1 MRNNVMYK
9 GISLSI
15 GVIISF
21 LLCSCGVNYKVKQI
35 GKENIT
41 AKVLV
46 GEGWGIKKSSVNL
59 NDTDFADT
67 LSYKGLLENR
77 SIYMEAEYDSLMGE
91 TIAKDILNEIVV
103 EASFKNVAER
113 NGLVHISFDVFV
125 PEKLQDLHWQ
135 LRLSP
140 KLYFLDEEMNLD
152 NILITGVKFRKLQN
166 KGYSRYNRYVSMV
179 VDDSLFNEKF
189 IYWGLLDK
197 FILRHSDMADMAQ
210 LHYKKKLLIK
220 LNEKLSENKD
230 QIFERFVK
238 EPFVKERVRLDS
250 VISDSQTQVIKY
262 SYSQQIKARN
272 NLRKVEMAME
282 GEIYKDGEKL
292 YTLEPSDTLTYYV
305 SSMVSFVEDSPRY
318 ATKVVNRNLYLDE
331 NYSLDF
337 KKGTWEIDE
346 SFSHNGVE
354 IGNMK
359 KRIREVLQDTTYV
372 VDSLIISSACSPE
385 GSVTLNTRL
394 SGRRGNSIKDLIDKY
409 ILFYKD
415 SISKEFWNI
424 NLLETE
430 VVDTNDNIEI
440 KLANKSEDW
449 NGLYNLIYTS
459 EVLDNK
465 GKILEIFS
473 IGNLDLRENALR
485 KLPEYKYIKDTL
497 YPKLRK
503 VNLKFALHRKGM
515 LKDTVH
521 TVVLDSVY
529 MAGVRALKERDYK
542 TAILYLKDYNC
553 LNAAIAYISMDYN
566 NSAYKVLQNLPESA
580 DRDYLFAVVCSRLG
594 DEKRA
599 VEYFMNAVELEPSMR
614 HRGNLDPEISLLI
627 TKHNLFTNY

>member
-1 MRNNVMYK
+1 MRNNVMSR
-9 GISLSI
+9 GISLS
-15 GVIISF
+15 VVLVISF
-21 LLCSCGVNYKVKQI
+21 FLYSCGVNYKVKQI
-35 GKENIT
+35 DKENIT

-46 GEGWGIKKSSVNL
+46 GESSSTKQSLDNL
-59 NDTDFADT
+59 NEAGLADT
-67 LSYKGLLENR
+67 LSHKGVLESR

-91 TIAKDILNEIVV
+91 TIAKDVLNEIVV

-152 NILITGVKFRKLQN
+152 NIFITGVKFRKLQN
-166 KGYSRYNRYVSMV
+166 KGYSRYNRYVGMV
-179 VDDSLFNEKF
+179 VDDSLYNEKF

-282 GEIYKDGEKL
+282 GEIYKDGVRL
-292 YTLEPSDTLTYYV
+292 CTLEPSDTLTYYV

-346 SFSHNGVE
+346 LFSHNWVE

-394 SGRRGNSIKDLIDKY
+394 SGRRGNSIKELIDKY
-409 ILFYKD
+409 VKFYKD

-424 NLLETE
+424 NLLEAE
-430 VVDTNDNIEI
+430 DVDTNGKIEI

-485 KLPEYKYIKDTL
+485 KLPEYKYIRDSL

-542 TAILYLKDYNC
+542 TAISYLKDYNC

-566 NSAYKVLQNLPESA
+566 NSAYNLLQNLPESA

-599 VEYFMNAVELEPSMR
+599 VEYFMNSVELEPSMR

-627 TKHNLFTNY
+627 TKYNLFTNY

>member
-1 MRNNVMYK
+1 MSR
-9 GISLSI
+9 GISLS
-15 GVIISF
+15 VVLVISF
-21 LLCSCGVNYKVKQI
+21 FLYSCGVNYKVKQI
-35 GKENIT
+35 DKENIT

-46 GEGWGIKKSSVNL
+46 GESSSTKQSLDNL
-59 NDTDFADT
+59 NEAGLADT
-67 LSYKGLLENR
+67 LSHKGVLESR

-91 TIAKDILNEIVV
+91 TIAKDVLNEIVV

-152 NILITGVKFRKLQN
+152 NIFITGVKFRKFQN

-179 VDDSLFNEKF
+179 VDDSLYNEKF

-210 LHYKKKLLIK
+210 LHYKKKLMIK
-220 LNEKLSENKD
+220 LNEKLSEKKD

-282 GEIYKDGEKL
+282 GEIYKDGVRL
-292 YTLEPSDTLTYYV
+292 CTLEPSDTLTYYV

-346 SFSHNGVE
+346 SFSHNWVE

-394 SGRRGNSIKDLIDKY
+394 SGRRGNSIKELIDKY
-409 ILFYKD
+409 IQFYKD

-473 IGNLDLRENALR
+473 IDNLDLRENALR
-485 KLPEYKYIKDTL
+485 KLPEYKYIRDSL

-542 TAILYLKDYNC
+542 TAISYLKDYNC

-566 NSAYKVLQNLPESA
+566 NSAYNVLQNLPESA

-599 VEYFMNAVELEPSMR
+599 VEYYMNSVVLEPSMR

-627 TKHNLFTNY
+627 TKYNLFTNY

>member
-1 MRNNVMYK
+1 MRR
-9 GISLSI
+9 GISLS
-15 GVIISF
+15 VVLIISF

-35 GKENIT
+35 DKENIT

-46 GEGWGIKKSSVNL
+46 GESSSTKQSLDNL
-59 NDTDFADT
+59 NEAGLADI
-67 LSYKGLLENR
+67 LSHKGVLESR

-91 TIAKDILNEIVV
+91 TIAKDVLNEIVV

-152 NILITGVKFRKLQN
+152 NIFITGVKFRKFQN

-179 VDDSLFNEKF
+179 VDDSLYNEKF

-220 LNEKLSENKD
+220 LNEKLLENKD

-292 YTLEPSDTLTYYV
+292 CTLEPSDTLTYYV

-346 SFSHNGVE
+346 SSVHNADE

-394 SGRRGNSIKDLIDKY
+394 SGRRGNSIKELIDKY
-409 ILFYKD
+409 VKFYKD
-415 SISKEFWNI
+415 SILKEYWNI
-424 NLLETE
+424 NLLEAE
-430 VVDTNDNIEI
+430 DVDTNGKIEI

-449 NGLYNLIYTS
+449 DGLYNMIYTS
-459 EVLDNK
+459 KVLDNK

-473 IGNLDLRENALR
+473 IDNLDLRENALR
-485 KLPEYKYIKDTL
+485 KLPEYKYIRDSL

-542 TAILYLKDYNC
+542 TAISYLKDYNC

-580 DRDYLFAVVCSRLG
+580 DRDYLFAVVCCRLG

-599 VEYFMNAVELEPSMR
+599 VEYFMNSVELEPSMR

>member
-1 MRNNVMYK
+1 MRR
-9 GISLSI
+9 GISLS
-15 GVIISF
+15 VVLIISF

-35 GKENIT
+35 DKENIT

-46 GEGWGIKKSSVNL
+46 GESSSTKQSLDNL
-59 NDTDFADT
+59 NEAGLADI
-67 LSYKGLLENR
+67 LSHKGVLESR

-91 TIAKDILNEIVV
+91 TIAKDVLNEIVV

-152 NILITGVKFRKLQN
+152 NIFITGVKFRKFQN

-179 VDDSLFNEKF
+179 VDDSLYNEKF

-210 LHYKKKLLIK
+210 QYYKKKLLIK
-220 LNEKLSENKD
+220 LNEKLLENKD

-292 YTLEPSDTLTYYV
+292 CTLEPSDTLTYYV

-337 KKGTWEIDE
+337 TKGAWEINQ
-346 SFSHNGVE
+346 SSVHNADE

-372 VDSLIISSACSPE
+372 LDSLIISSACSPE

-409 ILFYKD
+409 IKFYKD

-424 NLLETE
+424 NLMETE

-449 NGLYNLIYTS
+449 DGLYNMVYTS
-459 EVLDNK
+459 KVLDNK
-465 GKILEIFS
+465 EKILEIFS

-485 KLPEYKYIKDTL
+485 KLPEYKYIRDSL

-542 TAILYLKDYNC
+542 TAISYLKDYNC

-599 VEYFMNAVELEPSMR
+599 VEYYMNSVELEPSMR

-627 TKHNLFTNY
+627 TKYNLFTNY

>member
-1 MRNNVMYK
+1 MRNNVMSR
-9 GISLSI
+9 GISLS
-15 GVIISF
+15 VVLVISF
-21 LLCSCGVNYKVKQI
+21 FLYSCGVNYKVKQI
-35 GKENIT
+35 DKENIT

-46 GEGWGIKKSSVNL
+46 GESSSTKQSLDNL
-59 NDTDFADT
+59 NEAGLADT
-67 LSYKGLLENR
+67 LSHKGVLESR

-91 TIAKDILNEIVV
+91 TIAKDVLNEIVV

-140 KLYFLDEEMNLD
+140 KLYYLDEEMNLD
-152 NILITGVKFRKLQN
+152 NIFITGVKFRKLQN
-166 KGYSRYNRYVSMV
+166 KGYSRYNRYVGMV
-179 VDDSLFNEKF
+179 VDDSLYNEKF

-292 YTLEPSDTLTYYV
+292 CTLEPSDTLTYYV

-346 SFSHNGVE
+346 LFSHNWVE

-394 SGRRGNSIKDLIDKY
+394 SGRRGNSIKELIDKY
-409 ILFYKD
+409 VKFYKD
-415 SISKEFWNI
+415 SILKEFWNI
-424 NLLETE
+424 NLLEAE
-430 VVDTNDNIEI
+430 DVDTNGKIEI

-465 GKILEIFS
+465 EKILEIFS

-485 KLPEYKYIKDTL
+485 KLPEYKYIKDTI

-542 TAILYLKDYNC
+542 TAISYLKDYNC

-599 VEYFMNAVELEPSMR
+599 VEYYMNSVELEPSMR

-627 TKHNLFTNY
+627 TKYNLFTNY

>member
-1 MRNNVMYK
+1 MRR
-9 GISLSI
+9 GISLS
-15 GVIISF
+15 VVLIIFF
-21 LLCSCGVNYKVKQI
+21 LLYSCGVNYKVKQI
-35 GKENIT
+35 DKENIT

-46 GEGWGIKKSSVNL
+46 GESSRTKQSLDNL
-59 NDTDFADT
+59 NEAGLADT
-67 LSYKGLLENR
+67 LSHKGVLESR

-152 NILITGVKFRKLQN
+152 NIFITGVKFRKLQN

-179 VDDSLFNEKF
+179 VDDSLYNEKF

-250 VISDSQTQVIKY
+250 VISDSQTKVIKY

-272 NLRKVEMAME
+272 NLKKVEMAME

-292 YTLEPSDTLTYYV
+292 CTLEPSDTLTYYV

-337 KKGTWEIDE
+337 KKGTWKIDE
-346 SFSHNGVE
+346 LFSHNWVE

-409 ILFYKD
+409 IQFYKD

-465 GKILEIFS
+465 GRILEIFS

-542 TAILYLKDYNC
+542 TAISYLKDYNC

-566 NSAYKVLQNLPESA
+566 NSAYEVLQKLPASA
-580 DRDYLFAVVCSRLG
+580 DRDYLFAVVYSRLG

-599 VEYFMNAVELEPSMR
+599 VEYYMNSVELEPSMR